1 MHQNKTPIEITQEL
15 IAIHTTRNEVLDKIK
30 EKEIGGDWPGK
41 ISALHAQSDQFIKE
55 LMAELSNFGDAVQSN
70 VDRTDEYHTASQNML
85 NQIDSINPS
94 DLSSEWDQLEKI
106 LRKIY
111 RDILE
116 IGSELPE
123 SLAAIVAA
131 QAGRL

>member
-15 IAIHTTRNEVLDKIK
+15 IAIHTTRNEVLDKIR
-30 EKEIGGDWPGK
+30 EKEIEGDWSDK
-41 ISALHAQSDQFIKE
+41 FSALHAQSDQFIME
-55 LMAELSNFGDAVQSN
+55 LMAELSNFGDSVQSH

-85 NQIDSINPS
+85 NQIDSLNPS